1 MVATKNDQFCDSP
14 SQPLSPRR
22 NLKGA
27 IKIYDFLDC
36 LKLADITPLHK
47 KGRKSNKENYRPV
60 STLPTLSKILER
72 IHQIHN
78 VDFEKDIVHN
88 NVF

>member
-1 MVATKNDQFCDSP
+1 MVATKNDQFCDAP
-14 SQPLSPRR
+14 TPLPPPRR
-22 NLKGA
+22 N
-27 IKIYDFLDC
+27 

-78 VDFEKDIVHN
+78 VDFEKVIVHN